1 MVKVLIFG
9 GSGYL
14 GNAIFKELNPFYDVY
29 GTYFNNI
36 KFKKNKRFFYFDLNN
51 DLSILLKKIQPTHVI
66 SSLKGDFNDQT
77 LFHIKLIKQCD
88 NKKIRFLFVSSSNVF
103 DSFTNYPSYENDKTF
118 SESIFGRFKI
128 NIENKILRMR
138 SKKWVILRSPMIFDK
153 NSPRINDIIF
163 KSKESLAI
171 EIFPNL
177 IVNINSSKIFA
188 KQIHYII
195 SRNINGIV
203 HHGSKDLVNHDEYI
217 FSIIK
222 KLNIKKVNYKYIYT
236 TNENRYLALFS
247 NKNILPDH
255 LHFSYHETLDDLVEK

>member
-1 MVKVLIFG
+1 MIKVLIFG

-14 GNAIFKELNPFYDVY
+14 GNTIFKELNPFYDLY

-36 KFKKNKRFFYFDLNN
+36 NFKKNKRFFYFDLNN
-51 DLSILLKKIQPTHVI
+51 DLNFLLKKIKPTHVI
-66 SSLKGDFNDQT
+66 SSLKGDFNSQT
-77 LFHIKLIKQCD
+77 LFHRNLINYCDIKKTKL
-88 NKKIRFLFVSSSNVF
+88 LFISSSNVF
-103 DSFTNYPSYENDKTF
+103 DSFTNYPSYEDDKTF
-118 SESIFGRFKI
+118 SQSIFGRFKI
-128 NIENKILRMR
+128 NIENKILRMK
-138 SKKWVILRSPMIFDK
+138 SKKWVILRSPMIFDR
-153 NSPRINDIIF
+153 NSPRINDIIA
-163 KSKESLAI
+163 KSNESVAI

-177 IVNINSSKIFA
+177 VVNVNSAKIFA

-236 TNENRYLALFS
+236 TNDNRYLALFS
-247 NKNILPDH
+247 NKNILPNH
-255 LHFSYHETLDDLVEK
+255 LHFSYVKTLDDLVKK

>member
-1 MVKVLIFG
+1 MIKVLIFG

-14 GNAIFKELNPFYDVY
+14 GNTIFKELNPFYNVY
-29 GTYFNNI
+29 GTYFNNTN
-36 KFKKNKRFFYFDLNN
+36 FKNNKRFFYFDLNN
-51 DLSILLKKIQPTHVI
+51 DLSVLLKKIHPTHVI

-77 LFHIKLIKQCD
+77 LFHNELIKHCD
-88 NKKIRFLFVSSSNVF
+88 NKKIRLLFVSSSNVF

-153 NSPRINDIIF
+153 NSPRIKDIIS
-163 KSKESLAI
+163 KSKESIAI

-177 IVNINSSKIFA
+177 IVNINSAKIFA

-195 SRNINGIV
+195 SRNINGII

-217 FSIIK
+217 FFFFL
-222 KLNIKKVNYKYIYT
+222 KLEIKKVNYKYIYT

-247 NKNILPDH
+247 NKNIFPDH
-255 LHFSYHETLDDLVEK
+255 LHFSYDKTLDDLVEK